1 MWYIFIFVDT
11 THLDIFLIF
20 IFPVPGVYVVR
31 IILFCSRISSIFQYR
46 ITIII
51 FENIE
56 LPGKPLMELKSS
68 GVHSIINSIEIG
80 LQIAILYQINNT
92 SCYNIYNERLPHI
105 IKSYT

>member
-31 IILFCSRISSIFQYR
+31 IILFCSRISSIFHI
-46 ITIII
+46 ITII

-92 SCYNIYNERLPHI
+92 SFVTVQYNERLPHI

>member
-1 MWYIFIFVDT
+1 M
-11 THLDIFLIF
+11 
-20 IFPVPGVYVVR
+20 
-31 IILFCSRISSIFQYR
+31 
-46 ITIII
+46 ITII

-68 GVHSIINSIEIG
+68 GVHLSIEIG